1 MHDFYF
7 ATNLSSS
14 EWAAWGQAVG
24 SILAVG
30 AAFLVGYNQNKTAM
44 KLFREEKQHTQR
56 ATSQELRQQQISAG
70 KRALFTMW
78 RQLNLIAQIQED
90 VTNKYRD
97 YPPAPLA
104 MPPITMKFDDSIRLN
119 IDSLAFL
126 LDHGKS
132 DLLSNICIAETRYL
146 DALDTIQR
154 RSALHANE
162 VQPKVEGKKPRDS
175 NLTPDGLREIIG
187 IRLFQ
192 LLVSQTQAMI
202 SKTDDAVATI
212 EAVEAD
218 LYSALKAIF
227 PEAKF
232 PHQLPME
239 GEATN
244 VVKPPRP
251 TGLLDEAAIAEK

>member
-1 MHDFYF
+1 MNTLCFLTD
-7 ATNLSSS
+7 LSSS

-44 KLFREEKQHTQR
+44 KLFMEEKQHTQK
-56 ATSQELRQQQISAG
+56 AASQELRQHQIGAG
-70 KRALFTMW
+70 TRALFTMW

-104 MPPITMKFDDSIRLN
+104 MPPIMKKLDDSIRLN

-132 DLLSNICIAETRYL
+132 DLLVNICIAETRFL
-146 DALDTIQR
+146 DALDIIQR

-162 VQPKVEGKKPRDS
+162 VQPMVDGKKPRDR
-175 NLTPDGLREIIG
+175 NLTPDELREIIG

-192 LLVSQTQAMI
+192 LLISLTHEMI

-218 LYSALKAIF
+218 LYSALKTIF
-227 PEAKF
+227 PETSF
-232 PHQLPME
+232 PHQAPMD
-239 GEATN
+239 GETASA
-244 VVKPPRP
+244 VKPPRP
-251 TGLLDEAAIAEK
+251 TGLL